1 MIYKIEKNK
10 THLRILGK
18 EFVENNGNKG
28 FLIINNKKFRLKEI
42 EEIKKRKIILMINKN
57 IYNKSCMF
65 KNCNL
70 LESFSK
76 ILSDEDIENVNKLE
90 KKIDDEYYSHITK
103 EIVKEEDSSD
113 YYMGVKNNSTISN
126 ISQRDDS
133 INNSEKSKL
142 IYIYK
147 KLTNSTKN
155 FILLN
160 EMFSNCE
167 SLLSLPD
174 ISKFETNNV
183 IHMSYM
189 FSNCKSLLS
198 LPDISK

>member
-1 MIYKIEKNK
+1 M
-10 THLRILGK
+10 
-18 EFVENNGNKG
+18 
-28 FLIINNKKFRLKEI
+28 
-42 EEIKKRKIILMINKN
+42 
-57 IYNKSCMF
+57 
-65 KNCNL
+65 
-70 LESFSK
+70 
-76 ILSDEDIENVNKLE
+76 
-90 KKIDDEYYSHITK
+90 
-103 EIVKEEDSSD
+103 KEEDSSD

-142 IYIYK
+142 IYIYI

-183 IHMSYM
+183 IDMSYM

-198 LPDISK
+198 LPDISKWNISNVIYMNHIFNNCKSLSSLADISK